1 MTRWIALLR
10 GVNVGGGNKIA
21 MPALRVSCEDC
32 GFERVSTYIQS
43 GNVVF
48 EAKGD
53 EAAVTAAL
61 RKVLTEEHGLKVPVL
76 VRSAKEMDR
85 LADSHPGLK
94 GGFDPRYLHIVFLDK
109 KVEQANVKRVDGARF
124 DPDTFA
130 VYGRQIYVTYPNG
143 SGRSKLTIEVFNEM
157 VTLDAE
163 QALLDDDGSAIVVHA
178 VADDYKTDPAGNAG
192 DRIACG
198 VVTE

>member
-21 MPALRVSCEDC
+21 MRALRVSCEGC

-48 EAKGD
+48 EAKRD

-61 RKVLTEEHGLKVPVL
+61 RKVLTEKHGLNVPVV
-76 VRSAKEMDR
+76 VRSAREMDR
-85 LADSHPGLK
+85 LADSHPGLNA
-94 GGFDPRYLHIVFLDK
+94 GVEPRYLHIVFLDK
-109 KVEQANVKRVDGARF
+109 KVEQAHVHRVDGARF

-130 VYGRQIYVTYPNG
+130 VDGREIYVTYPNG
-143 SGRSKLTIEVFNEM
+143 SGRSKLTIEVFERAFG
-157 VTLDAE
+157 VTATARNVNTVR
-163 QALLDDDGSAIVVHA
+163 ALVKLAS
-178 VADDYKTDPAGNAG
+178 
-192 DRIACG
+192 G
-198 VVTE
+198 V